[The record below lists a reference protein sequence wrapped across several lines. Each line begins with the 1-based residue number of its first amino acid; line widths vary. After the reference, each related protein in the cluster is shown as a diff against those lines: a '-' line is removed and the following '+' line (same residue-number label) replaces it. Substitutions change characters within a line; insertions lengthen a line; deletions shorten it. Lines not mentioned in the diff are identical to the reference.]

1 MVTYLRP
8 LFKVGYEAMRA
19 AVRNRSKWPGGTRD
33 LVGTRQLLGTS
44 TKDVKS
50 FAKKG
55 WQTYLGLEGL
65 GEMTG
70 EGLPIEAVQEDTGMI
85 SSGPGPWN
93 EFNPDAPKNKEVVE
107 EAEIINKNNNDDVVI
122 TDGSEGNAAATGV
135 ATVAATNNPDA
146 NSVENDSVI
155 RVNAYKDVIRQFIG
169 SGDKGERMQKSAL
182 LMQIG
187 GMLMAGKTDDRGMRG
202 FVDIVGQTAVQAA
215 PMLFEM
221 GVEKGKS
228 EREIGQAALQ
238 LYMSQMDDGKR
249 SGDFV
254 AVWDNVYDMKDGAIQ
269 YDPYSGAPLT
279 KNRHLVSQFRA
290 NSSEMDWFM
299 DQNNELGY
307 PRYTFQP
314 SSGTGPGLFGMTA
327 RGGEQSSAYLLSKAQ
342 RDQMIKFAGY
352 LNRPLTAMAG
362 TILPMMIEGRD
373 TLIGAPGAIGKYFGG
388 AAYIAADL
396 SKMVSAGFGEDAMM
410 KTGDDTYAVN
420 KSSQLGKFYNQ
431 LLGEGVEGA
440 QYDSINADGGMNSQG
455 IQGMSMAVAEA
466 ATPDQFVEIPGMG
479 NMPVFV
485 DRAGKYGVKGAA
497 YLTKSELYKVLFD
510 PRKTQLE
517 IFETTLGLMLA
528 RSRQPTG
535 RMLADVLRRSFKE
548 TQMTSILDYASNSPE
563 AVIGKYMGLY
573 NEIYTNMTGALDM
586 AGFIPSEGARTRSGQ
601 MVAGKSF
608 AVPGSKEMAQQY
620 YTMRDFEMRQGNS
633 MYNTFGHDILGI
645 DIPSYGDWAGGL
657 GAVVGVDNAE
667 TSKSLQET
675 VDFYDQYFD

>member
-1 MVTYLRP
+1 
-8 LFKVGYEAMRA
+8 MRA
-19 AVRNRSKWPGGTRD
+19 AIRNRSKWPGGARD
-33 LVGTRQLLGTS
+33 LAGTRQLLGTS

-50 FAKKG
+50 FAKRG

-65 GEMTG
+65 GELAG
-70 EGLPIEAVQEDTGMI
+70 DPLEAVQEDT
-85 SSGPGPWN
+85 SSTTGPAETGPTERGPGPWN
-93 EFNPDAPKNKEVVE
+93 EFQSITKKIDKIVE
-107 EAEIINKNNNDDVVI
+107 EPEIININNDDDVVI

-187 GMLMAGKTDDRGMRG
+187 GMLMAGKSDDPGLRG
-202 FVDIVGQTAVQAA
+202 FTEIVGQAGIQAA

-238 LYMSQMDDGKR
+238 LYMSQMDDNKR
-249 SGDFV
+249 TGDFV
-254 AVWDNVYDMKDGAIQ
+254 AVWDNVYDMKDGALQ
-269 YDPYSGAPLT
+269 YDKFSGAPVI

-290 NSSEMDWFM
+290 NSSEMDFFM
-299 DQNNELGY
+299 DQNNQLGY

-314 SSGTGPGLFGMTA
+314 SSGTGPGMFGITSP
-327 RGGEQSSAYLLSKAQ
+327 GGEQTSAYLLSKAQ

-352 LNRPLTAMAG
+352 LNRPLTAMAT
-362 TILPMMIEGRD
+362 TIMPMMLEGRN
-373 TLIGAPGAIGKYFGG
+373 TLIGYPGAIGKMFGG
-388 AAYIAADL
+388 AAYIAADMA
-396 SKMVSAGFGEDAMM
+396 KMVSAGFGEDAMM

-420 KSSQLGKFYNQ
+420 RSSSLGKFYNQ
-431 LLGEGVEGA
+431 LLGNGVEGA
-440 QYDSINADGGMNSQG
+440 QYDSINQDGGMNSQG
-455 IQGMSMAVAEA
+455 ITGMSMAVLEA

-485 DRAGKYGVKGAA
+485 DRGGKYGVKGAA
-497 YLTKSELYKVLFD
+497 YLTKSDLEKALFD

-535 RMLADVLRRSFKE
+535 RMLADVLRRSFSE
-548 TQMTSILDYASNSPE
+548 TKMTSILDYASNSPE

-573 NEIYTNMTGALDM
+573 REIYTNMTGALDM

-601 MVAGKSF
+601 IVATKSF
-608 AVPGSKEMAQQY
+608 NVPGAKEMAQQY
-620 YTMRDFEMRQGNS
+620 YTIRDWEMRQGNS
-633 MYNTFGHDILGI
+633 LYNTYGIDVPGI
-645 DIPSYGDWAGGL
+645 DIPSYESWITGL

-667 TSKSLQET
+667 TSKSLDE
-675 VDFYDQYFD
+675 VVNYYDQLFNPPTN

>member
-19 AVRNRSKWPGGTRD
+19 AIKNRSKWPGGTRD

-44 TKDVKS
+44 TKDLKS
-50 FAKKG
+50 FSKKA

-65 GEMTG
+65 GQLSDEA
-70 EGLPIEAVQEDTGMI
+70 LPIESVQEDT
-85 SSGPGPWN
+85 N
-93 EFNPDAPKNKEVVE
+93 FNLIDAPVDMPFAPKDKEVVE
-107 EAEIINKNNNDDVVI
+107 EAEIINKNNDDDIVI

-155 RVNAYKDVIRQFIG
+155 RVNAYKDIIRQFIG
-169 SGDKGERMQKSAL
+169 SGNEGERMQKSAL

-187 GMLMAGKTDDRGMRG
+187 GMLMAGKSDDPGMRG
-202 FVDIVGQTAVQAA
+202 FVDIVGQAGIQAA

-238 LYMSQMDDGKR
+238 LYMSQMDDNKR
-249 SGDFV
+249 TGDFV
-254 AVWDNVYDMKDGAIQ
+254 AVWDNVYDMKDGALQ
-269 YDPYSGAPLT
+269 YDKFSGAPII

-290 NSSEMDWFM
+290 NSSEMDFFM
-299 DQNNELGY
+299 DQNNQLGF

-314 SSGTGPGLFGMTA
+314 SSGTGPGMFGITSP
-327 RGGEQSSAYLLSKAQ
+327 GGEQTSAYLLSKAQ

-352 LNRPLTAMAG
+352 LNRPLTAMAT
-362 TILPMMIEGRD
+362 TIMPMMLEGRN
-373 TLIGAPGAIGKYFGG
+373 TLIGYPGAIGKMFGG
-388 AAYIAADL
+388 AAYIAADMA
-396 SKMVSAGFGEDAMM
+396 KMVSAGFGEDAMM

-420 KSSQLGKFYNQ
+420 RSSSLGKFYNQ
-431 LLGEGVEGA
+431 LLGNGVEGA
-440 QYDSINADGGMNSQG
+440 QYDSINQDGGMNSQG
-455 IQGMSMAVAEA
+455 ITGMSMAVLEA
-466 ATPDQFVEIPGMG
+466 ASPDQFVEIPGMG

-497 YLTKSELYKVLFD
+497 YLTKSDLEKALFD

-535 RMLADVLRRSFKE
+535 RMLADVLRRSFNE
-548 TQMTSILDYASNSPE
+548 TKMTSILDYASNSPE

-573 NEIYTNMTGALDM
+573 REIYTNMTGALDM
-586 AGFIPSEGARTRSGQ
+586 AGFIPSEGARTRAGQ
-601 MVAGKSF
+601 IVATKSF
-608 AVPGSKEMAQQY
+608 DVPGSKEMAQQY
-620 YTMRDFEMRQGNS
+620 YTIRDWEMRQGNS
-633 MYNTFGHDILGI
+633 MYNTYGIDIPGI
-645 DIPSYGDWAGGL
+645 DIPSYESWIGGL
-657 GAVVGVDNAE
+657 GAVVGADNAE

>member
-19 AVRNRSKWPGGTRD
+19 AIKNRSKWPGGARD

-44 TKDVKS
+44 TADVKS
-50 FAKKG
+50 FAKRG

-65 GEMTG
+65 GELAG
-70 EGLPIEAVQEDTGMI
+70 EQLPVESVQEDT
-85 SSGPGPWN
+85 N
-93 EFNPDAPKNKEVVE
+93 FNLITAPVDMPFAPKDKKVVE
-107 EAEIINKNNNDDVVI
+107 EAEIINKNNQDDVVI

-202 FVDIVGQTAVQAA
+202 FVDLVGQTAVQAA

-221 GVEKGKS
+221 GIEKGKS

-238 LYMSQMDDGKR
+238 LYMSQMDDNKR
-249 SGDFV
+249 TGDFV
-254 AVWDNVYDMKDGAIQ
+254 AVWDNVYDMKDGALQ
-269 YDPYSGAPLT
+269 YDKFSGAPVI

-290 NSSEMDWFM
+290 NSSEMDFFM
-299 DQNNELGY
+299 DQNNQLGY

-314 SSGTGPGLFGMTA
+314 SSGTGPGMFGITSP
-327 RGGEQSSAYLLSKAQ
+327 GGEQSSAYLLSKAQ

-352 LNRPLTAMAG
+352 LNRPLSAMAT

-373 TLIGAPGAIGKYFGG
+373 TLIGYPGALGRTFGG
-388 AAYIAADL
+388 VAYIAADMA
-396 SKMVSAGFGEDAMM
+396 KMVSAGFGEDAMM

-420 KSSQLGKFYNQ
+420 KSSSLGKFYNQ
-431 LLGEGVEGA
+431 LLGNGVEGA
-440 QYDSINADGGMNSQG
+440 QYDSINHDGTMNENG
-455 IQGMSMAVAEA
+455 ITGMSMAVLEA

-479 NMPVFV
+479 DMPVYV
-485 DRAGKYGVKGAA
+485 DRGGKYGVKGAA
-497 YLTKSELYKVLFD
+497 YLTKSDLEKVLFD
-510 PRKTQLE
+510 PRKSQLE

-535 RMLADVLRRSFKE
+535 RMLADVLRKSFNDTK
-548 TQMTSILDYASNSPE
+548 MTSIMEYASNSKE
-563 AVIGKYMGLY
+563 AVIGRYMSLY
-573 NEIYTNMTGALDM
+573 NEIYTNMTGALNM
-586 AGFIPSEGARTRSGQ
+586 AGFIPSEDARTRSGQ

-608 AVPGSKEMAQQY
+608 NVPGSKEMAQQY
-620 YTMRDFEMRQGNS
+620 YTMRNWEMRQGNS
-633 MYNTFGHDILGI
+633 LYNTFGQNILGI

-657 GAVVGVDNAE
+657 GAVVGVDNQE

>member
-19 AVRNRSKWPGGTRD
+19 AIRNRSKWPGGARD
-33 LVGTRQLLGTS
+33 LAGTRQLLGTS

-50 FAKKG
+50 FAKRG

-65 GEMTG
+65 GELAG
-70 EGLPIEAVQEDTGMI
+70 EQLPVESVQEDTSVQLIPLPGKT
-85 SSGPGPWN
+85 GPVDKPVI
-93 EFNPDAPKNKEVVE
+93 EEKVE
-107 EAEIINKNNNDDVVI
+107 EAEIINKNNDDDVVI

-187 GMLMAGKTDDRGMRG
+187 GMLMAGKSDDPGLRG
-202 FVDIVGQTAVQAA
+202 FTEIVGQAGIQAA

-238 LYMSQMDDGKR
+238 LYMSQMDDDKR

-254 AVWDNVYDMKDGAIQ
+254 AVWDNVYDMKDGALQ
-269 YDPYSGAPLT
+269 YDRFSGAPII

-290 NSSEMDWFM
+290 NSSEMDFFM
-299 DQNNELGY
+299 DQNNQLGY

-314 SSGTGPGLFGMTA
+314 SSGTGPGMFGITSL
-327 RGGEQSSAYLLSKAQ
+327 GGEQTSAYLLSKAQ

-352 LNRPLTAMAG
+352 LNRPLTAMAT
-362 TILPMMIEGRD
+362 TIMPMMLEGRN
-373 TLIGAPGAIGKYFGG
+373 TLIGYPGAVGKMFGA
-388 AAYIAADL
+388 AAYIAADMA
-396 SKMVSAGFGEDAMM
+396 KMVSAGFGEDAMM

-420 KSSQLGKFYNQ
+420 KTSQLGKFYNQ
-431 LLGEGVEGA
+431 LLGDGVEGA
-440 QYDSINADGGMNSQG
+440 QYNSINEDGNINDDG
-455 IQGMSMAVAEA
+455 IKGMSIAVAESP
-466 ATPDQFVEIPGMG
+466 TPDQFVEISGMG
-479 NMPVFV
+479 NMPVYV
-485 DRAGKYGVKGAA
+485 DRTGKYGVKGAA
-497 YLTKSELYKVLFD
+497 YLTKGELYKVLFD
-510 PRKTQLE
+510 PRKSQLE

-535 RMLADVLRRSFKE
+535 RMLADVLRRSFSE
-548 TQMTSILDYASNSPE
+548 TKMTSILDYASNSPE

-573 NEIYTNMTGALDM
+573 REIYTNMTGALDM

-601 MVAGKSF
+601 IVATKSF
-608 AVPGSKEMAQQY
+608 NVPGAKEMAQQY
-620 YTMRDFEMRQGNS
+620 YTIRDWEMRQGNS
-633 MYNTFGHDILGI
+633 LYNTYGIDVPGI
-645 DIPSYGDWAGGL
+645 DIPSYESWITGL

>member
-1 MVTYLRP
+1 MVAYLRP
-8 LFKVGYEAMRA
+8 LFKVGYEAMKA
-19 AVRNRSKWPGGTRD
+19 AARNRSKWPGGARD
-33 LVGTRQLLGTS
+33 LAATRQLLGTS

-50 FAKKG
+50 FGKRA
-55 WQTYLGLEGL
+55 WQTYMGLEAL
-65 GEMTG
+65 GS
-70 EGLPIEAVQEDTGMI
+70 EGLEAVQEDTSPQIIPLPGKLT
-85 SSGPGPWN
+85 GPV
-93 EFNPDAPKNKEVVE
+93 DTPKPKVEEVVE
-107 EAEIINKNNNDDVVI
+107 ETEIFNKNNKEDVVI
-122 TDGSEGNAAATGV
+122 TDGSEGNAAAAGV

-146 NSVENDSVI
+146 NSVENDSVT
-155 RVNAYKDVIRQFIG
+155 RVNAYKDIIRQFIG
-169 SGDKGERMQKSAL
+169 SGNEGERMQKGAL

-187 GMLMAGKTDDRGMRG
+187 GMLMAGKSDDPGLRG
-202 FVDIVGQTAVQAA
+202 FTEIVGQAGMQAA

-221 GVEKGKS
+221 GVEKGKA

-238 LYMSQMDDGKR
+238 LYMSQMDDDKR

-269 YDPYSGAPLT
+269 YDKYSGAPKL

-299 DQNNELGY
+299 DQNNALGY

-327 RGGEQSSAYLLSKAQ
+327 PGGEQSSAYLLSKAQ

-352 LNRPLTAMAG
+352 LNRPLTAMAT
-362 TILPMMIEGRD
+362 TIMPMMMEGRN
-373 TLIGAPGAIGKYFGG
+373 TLIGYPGAIGRTFGG
-388 AAYIAADL
+388 TAYIAQDL
-396 SKMVSAGFGEDAMM
+396 AKMISAGFGEDAMM
-410 KTGDDTYAVN
+410 KTGDKTYAVN
-420 KSSQLGKFYNQ
+420 KSSSLGKFYNQ
-431 LLGEGVEGA
+431 ILGNGVEGS
-440 QYDSINADGGMNSQG
+440 QYNSINADGGMNDQG
-455 IQGMSMAVAEA
+455 ITGMSMAVLEA

-485 DRAGKYGVKGAA
+485 DTRGKYGVKGAA
-497 YLTKSELYKVLFD
+497 YLTKSDLEKALFD
-510 PRKTQLE
+510 PRKSQLE

-535 RMLADVLRRSFKE
+535 RMLADVLRRSFAE
-548 TQMTSILDYASNSPE
+548 TQMTSVLDYASNNPE

-586 AGFIPSEGARTRSGQ
+586 AGFIPSEGARTRAGQ
-601 MVAGKSF
+601 IVATKSF

-633 MYNTFGHDILGI
+633 LYNTFGHDILGI
-645 DIPSYGDWAGGL
+645 DIPSYGDWNGGL

-667 TSKSLQET
+667 TTKSYQEV

>member
-1 MVTYLRP
+1 
-8 LFKVGYEAMRA
+8 MRA
-19 AVRNRSKWPGGTRD
+19 AIRNRSKWPGGARD
-33 LVGTRQLLGTS
+33 LAGTRQLLGTS

-50 FAKKG
+50 FAKRG

-65 GEMTG
+65 GEMMD
-70 EGLPIEAVQEDTGMI
+70 EKLPVESVQEDT
-85 SSGPGPWN
+85 N
-93 EFNPDAPKNKEVVE
+93 FNLITAPVDMPFAPKDKKVVE
-107 EAEIINKNNNDDVVI
+107 EAEIINKNNQDDVVI

-202 FVDIVGQTAVQAA
+202 FVDIVGQAAVQSA

-221 GVEKGKS
+221 GIEKGKS

-238 LYMSQMDDGKR
+238 LYMSQMDDNKR
-249 SGDFV
+249 TGDFV
-254 AVWDNVYDMKDGAIQ
+254 AVWDNVYDMKDGALQ
-269 YDPYSGAPLT
+269 YDKFSGAPVI

-290 NSSEMDWFM
+290 NSSEMDFFM
-299 DQNNELGY
+299 DQNNQLGY

-314 SSGTGPGLFGMTA
+314 SSGTGPGMFGITSP
-327 RGGEQSSAYLLSKAQ
+327 GGEQTSAYLLSKAQ

-352 LNRPLTAMAG
+352 LNRPLTAMAT
-362 TILPMMIEGRD
+362 TIMPMMLEGRN
-373 TLIGAPGAIGKYFGG
+373 TLIGYPGAIGKMFGG
-388 AAYIAADL
+388 AAYIAADMA
-396 SKMVSAGFGEDAMM
+396 KMVSAGFGEDAMM

-420 KSSQLGKFYNQ
+420 RSSSLGKFYNQ
-431 LLGEGVEGA
+431 LLGNGVEGA
-440 QYDSINADGGMNSQG
+440 QYDSINQDGGMNSQG
-455 IQGMSMAVAEA
+455 ITGMSMAVLEA

-485 DRAGKYGVKGAA
+485 DRGGKYGVKGAA
-497 YLTKSELYKVLFD
+497 YLTKSDLEKALFD

-535 RMLADVLRRSFKE
+535 RMLADVLRRSFSE
-548 TQMTSILDYASNSPE
+548 TKMTSILDYASNSPE

-573 NEIYTNMTGALDM
+573 REIYTNMTGALDM

-601 MVAGKSF
+601 IVATKSF
-608 AVPGSKEMAQQY
+608 NVPGAKEMAQQY
-620 YTMRDFEMRQGNS
+620 YTIRDWEMRQGNS
-633 MYNTFGHDILGI
+633 LYNTYGIDVPGI
-645 DIPSYGDWAGGL
+645 DIPSYESWITGL

-667 TSKSLQET
+667 TSKSLDE
-675 VDFYDQYFD
+675 VVNYYDQLFNPPTN

>member
-19 AVRNRSKWPGGTRD
+19 AIRNRSKWPGGARD
-33 LVGTRQLLGTS
+33 LAGTRQLLGTS

-50 FAKKG
+50 FAKRG

-65 GEMTG
+65 GELAG
-70 EGLPIEAVQEDTGMI
+70 EQLPVESVQEDTSVQLIPLPGKT
-85 SSGPGPWN
+85 GPVDKPVI
-93 EFNPDAPKNKEVVE
+93 EEKVE
-107 EAEIINKNNNDDVVI
+107 EAEIINKNNDDDVVI

-187 GMLMAGKTDDRGMRG
+187 GMLMAGKSDDPGLRG
-202 FVDIVGQTAVQAA
+202 FTEIVGQAGIQAA

-238 LYMSQMDDGKR
+238 LYMSQMDDDKR
-249 SGDFV
+249 TGDFV
-254 AVWDNVYDMKDGAIQ
+254 AVWDNVYDMKDGALQ
-269 YDPYSGAPLT
+269 YDKFSGAPVI

-290 NSSEMDWFM
+290 NSSEMDFFM
-299 DQNNELGY
+299 DQNNQLGY

-314 SSGTGPGLFGMTA
+314 SSGTGPGMFGITSP
-327 RGGEQSSAYLLSKAQ
+327 GGEQSSAYLLSKAQ

-352 LNRPLTAMAG
+352 LNRPITAMAS
-362 TILPMMIEGRD
+362 TILPMMIEGRN
-373 TLIGAPGAIGKYFGG
+373 TLIGYPGAIGRTFGG
-388 AAYIAADL
+388 TAYIAADMA
-396 SKMVSAGFGEDAMM
+396 KMVSAGFGEDAMM

-420 KSSQLGKFYNQ
+420 RSSSLGQFYNQ
-431 LLGEGVEGA
+431 LLGNGVEGA
-440 QYDSINADGGMNSQG
+440 QYDSINQDGGMNSQG
-455 IQGMSMAVAEA
+455 ITGMSMAVLEA

-485 DRAGKYGVKGAA
+485 DRGGKYGVKGAA
-497 YLTKSELYKVLFD
+497 YLTKSDLEKALFD

-586 AGFIPSEGARTRSGQ
+586 AGFIPSEDARTRAGQ
-601 MVAGKSF
+601 IPAPKSF
-608 AVPGSKEMAQQY
+608 NVPGAKEMAQQY

-645 DIPSYGDWAGGL
+645 DIPSYSDWAGGL